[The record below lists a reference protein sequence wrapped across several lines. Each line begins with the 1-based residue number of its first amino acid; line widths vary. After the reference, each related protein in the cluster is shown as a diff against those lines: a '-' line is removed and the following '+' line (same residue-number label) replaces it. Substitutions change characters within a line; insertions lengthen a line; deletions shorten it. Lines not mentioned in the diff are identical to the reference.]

1 MKVLFLQDV
10 PGTAKAGTIKD
21 VKDGY
26 ARNYL
31 MPNKL
36 AVPAT
41 ESELN
46 KRDQLLKSE
55 ARKRQRAEEEAQA
68 LADKLTAGTISIKT
82 KVGAN
87 DRLYGSIT
95 NGDVAEAIAAQFG
108 QTIDRRK
115 VELEE
120 PIRQLGEYEVS
131 IHLTK
136 DVVPKV
142 KVAVVAE

>member
-1 MKVLFLQDV
+1 MKVLFLRDV
-10 PGTAKAGTIKD
+10 PGTAQAGQVKD

-41 ESELN
+41 EGELK
-46 KRDQLLKSE
+46 KREQSVK
-55 ARKRQRAEEEAQA
+55 AEERRRQQVEDEAKA
-68 LADKLTAGTISIKT
+68 LADRLSATTVTIRA
-82 KVGAN
+82 KVGTG
-87 DRLYGSIT
+87 DRLYGSVT
-95 NGDVAEAIAAQFG
+95 NGDIAEAIKSQFG
-108 QTIDRRK
+108 QAIDRRK
-115 VELEE
+115 VSLDE
-120 PIRQLGEYEVS
+120 PIRQPGEFEVA

-136 DVVPKV
+136 DVAPKV